1 MSQPRPNRRRPV
13 RVVIVTFAFAVGSG
27 LWCTGIA
34 TTGAAGI
41 AVAKAVALAGDAAA
55 SGWALVKGAAD
66 VTSLVTAIGA
76 WCRWVRGKK
85 GEQGV

>member
-1 MSQPRPNRRRPV
+1 
-13 RVVIVTFAFAVGSG
+13 
-27 LWCTGIA
+27 
-34 TTGAAGI
+34 
-41 AVAKAVALAGDAAA
+41 VALAGDAAA